1 MRIIIIFCVQQ
12 ARLYFDITFLQM
24 IYDLSFTK
32 WCTCFIIIKMKQNFR
47 MYILMACNIFLPRK
61 FKVGSTFQYFN
72 IIKWYDF
79 SFKNVVLSLIT
90 SSRIKQLHDERNQD
104 IQFYLLYSKKIMKC
118 KRFQLKLYWLLD

>member
-32 WCTCFIIIKMKQNFR
+32 LRTCFVIIKMKQNFR
-47 MYILMACNIFLPRK
+47 MYILIACNIFLPRK
-61 FKVGSTFQYFN
+61 VEVKRYE
-72 IIKWYDF
+72 F
-79 SFKNVVLSLIT
+79 SMKNVVLSLIT
-90 SSRIKQLHDERNQD
+90 SSRIKQLHDKQNQD

-118 KRFQLKLYWLLD
+118 KRFQLKFY

>member
-32 WCTCFIIIKMKQNFR
+32 WCTCFIIIKMKQNLR
-47 MYILMACNIFLPRK
+47 MYILIACNIFLASK
-61 FKVGSTFQYFN
+61 FKVC
-72 IIKWYDF
+72 IVIYDF
-79 SFKNVVLSLIT
+79 SYKNVVLNLIT

-118 KRFQLKLYWLLD
+118 KRFQLKLY